1 MPVLVRQMREHD
13 EEEEDIFDSSVN
25 LEGSH
30 LQQGFEDGFRDGVV
44 AGKDEG
50 REAAAI
56 EKDGNA
62 FTARAQRN
70 VHQYHEQLL
79 AYMLLSPLDERIQDL
94 VDSTCGKFR
103 AIMSMLSIHFDYEG
117 YPKPNLAED
126 ASF

>member
-13 EEEEDIFDSSVN
+13 EDEEDIFDSSVN

-50 REAAAI
+50 RE
-56 EKDGNA
+56 D
-62 FTARAQRN
+62 
-70 VHQYHEQLL
+70 
-79 AYMLLSPLDERIQDL
+79 P
-94 VDSTCGKFR
+94 VDTICGKFR
-103 AIMSMLSIHFDYEG
+103 ATMCMLSIHLDYEG